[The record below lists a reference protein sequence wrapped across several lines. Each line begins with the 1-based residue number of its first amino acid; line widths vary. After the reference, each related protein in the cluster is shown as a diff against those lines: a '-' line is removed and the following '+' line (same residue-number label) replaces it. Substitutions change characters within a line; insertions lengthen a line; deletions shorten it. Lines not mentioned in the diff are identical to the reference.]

1 MNQEKKYYVYE
12 MNGVTLQIISVIFL
26 IIMLFITFFFFN
38 EIIMT
43 DKDFELIFLLI
54 IPYLILHELL
64 HSLAYVI
71 NGAKFKNITYG
82 AHLEKGILCCLC
94 KQNISK
100 RNILISLLFPFVIIG
115 VITYIIGILTN
126 NTVLIWLSI
135 LNISGCSADLIMFF
149 DLLKLKDF
157 EYLEYDNPMAFG
169 LYTNKDLSKTKLFG
183 LKYIGETK
191 SLEKNNMKKISIS
204 KFSIITFIIFIILGI
219 WLIFLT

>member
-1 MNQEKKYYVYE
+1 MNQERKYYVYE

-38 EIIMT
+38 EITMT

-135 LNISGCSADLIMFF
+135 LNISGCSADLIMFL

-157 EYLEYDNPMAFG
+157 EYSEYDNPMAFG
-169 LYTNKDLSKTKLFG
+169 LYTTKNLSKTKLFG

-204 KFSIITFIIFIILGI
+204 KTNIILFIIFIALGI

>member
-1 MNQEKKYYVYE
+1 MNQEKKYYIFE
-12 MNGVTLQIISVIFL
+12 MNGVILQVISIIILIVMLILTAYLSDGIF
-26 IIMLFITFFFFN
+26 
-38 EIIMT
+38 MT
-43 DKDFELIFLLI
+43 NKDLELIFLLI

-71 NGAKFKNITYG
+71 NGADFKNITYG
-82 AHLEKGILCCLC
+82 AHIEKGILCCLC

-115 VITYIIGILTN
+115 VITYIIGILIN
-126 NTVLIWLSI
+126 STVLIWLSI
-135 LNISGCSADLIMFF
+135 LNISGCSADLIMFL

-157 EYLEYDNPMAFG
+157 EYSEYDNPVAFG
-169 LYTNKDLSKTKLFG
+169 LYTSKNLSKAKLFG

-191 SLEKNNMKKISIS
+191 ALEKNNMKKISIS

>member
-64 HSLAYVI
+64 HSIAYVI

-94 KQNISK
+94 KQNVSK

-115 VITYIIGILTN
+115 VITYIIGILIN
-126 NTVLIWLSI
+126 NSALIWLSI

-157 EYLEYDNPMAFG
+157 EYSEYDNPMAFG

>member
-26 IIMLFITFFFFN
+26 IIMLFITFFFSN
-38 EIIMT
+38 VITMT

-94 KQNISK
+94 KQNVSK

-157 EYLEYDNPMAFG
+157 EYSEYDNPMAFG
-169 LYTNKDLSKTKLFG
+169 LYTNKNLSKTKLFG
-183 LKYIGETK
+183 LKHIGETK

>member
-26 IIMLFITFFFFN
+26 IIMLFITFYFSN
-38 EIIMT
+38 EITMT

-126 NTVLIWLSI
+126 NIVLIWLPI

-157 EYLEYDNPMAFG
+157 EYSEYDNPMAFG
-169 LYTNKDLSKTKLFG
+169 LYTNKNLSKTKLFG

>member
-1 MNQEKKYYVYE
+1 MKQEKKYYIYE

-26 IIMLFITFFFFN
+26 IIMIFITFFFSN

-43 DKDFELIFLLI
+43 DKNFELIFLLI

-64 HSLAYVI
+64 HSIAYVI

-115 VITYIIGILTN
+115 VITYIIGTLTN
-126 NTVLIWLSI
+126 NIVLIWLSI

-149 DLLKLKDF
+149 ELLKLKDF
-157 EYLEYDNPMAFG
+157 EYSEYDNPVAFG
-169 LYTNKDLSKTKLFG
+169 LYTSKNLSKTKLFG

-191 SLEKNNMKKISIS
+191 ALEKNNMKKISIS

>member
-1 MNQEKKYYVYE
+1 MNQERKYYVYE

-26 IIMLFITFFFFN
+26 IIMLFITFFFSN
-38 EIIMT
+38 EITMT

-71 NGAKFKNITYG
+71 NGADFKNITYG
-82 AHLEKGILCCLC
+82 AHIEKGILCCLC

-115 VITYIIGILTN
+115 VITYIIGILIN
-126 NTVLIWLSI
+126 STVLIWLSI
-135 LNISGCSADLIMFF
+135 LNISGCSADLIMFL

-157 EYLEYDNPMAFG
+157 EYSEYDNPVAFG
-169 LYTNKDLSKTKLFG
+169 LYTSKNLSKTKLFG

-191 SLEKNNMKKISIS
+191 ALEKNNMKKISIS

>member
-26 IIMLFITFFFFN
+26 IIMLFITFYFSN
-38 EIIMT
+38 EITMT

-126 NTVLIWLSI
+126 NIVLIWLSI

-157 EYLEYDNPMAFG
+157 EYSEYDNQMAFG
-169 LYTNKDLSKTKLFG
+169 LYTNKNLSKTKLFG
-183 LKYIGETK
+183 LKHIGETK
-191 SLEKNNMKKISIS
+191 ALEKNNMKKISIS

>member
-1 MNQEKKYYVYE
+1 
-12 MNGVTLQIISVIFL
+12 MNGVILQIISVIIF
-26 IIMLFITFFFFN
+26 IIMIFITFFFSN
-38 EIIMT
+38 EITMT

-64 HSLAYVI
+64 HSIAYVI

-100 RNILISLLFPFVIIG
+100 RNILISLLFPFIIIG

-126 NTVLIWLSI
+126 NNVLIWLSI

-157 EYLEYDNPMAFG
+157 EYSEYDNPMAFG
-169 LYTNKDLSKTKLFG
+169 LYTSEDLSKTKLFG
-183 LKYIGETK
+183 LIHIGETK
-191 SLEKNNMKKISIS
+191 ALEKNNMKKISIS

>member
-115 VITYIIGILTN
+115 VITYIIGTLTN
-126 NTVLIWLSI
+126 NIVLIWLSI

-149 DLLKLKDF
+149 ELLKLKDF
-157 EYLEYDNPMAFG
+157 EYSEYDNPVAFG
-169 LYTNKDLSKTKLFG
+169 LYTSKNLSKTKLFG

-191 SLEKNNMKKISIS
+191 ALEKNNMKKISIS

>member
-115 VITYIIGILTN
+115 VITYIIGTLTN
-126 NTVLIWLSI
+126 NIVLIWLSI

-149 DLLKLKDF
+149 ELLKLKDF
-157 EYLEYDNPMAFG
+157 EYSEYDNPVAFG
-169 LYTNKDLSKTKLFG
+169 LYTSKNLSKTKLFG
-183 LKYIGETK
+183 LKYLGHDK
-191 SLEKNNMKKISIS
+191 SLEKSNMKKISIS
-204 KFSIITFIIFIILGI
+204 KFSIITFIVFIILVI
-219 WLIFLT
+219 WLMF

>member
-38 EIIMT
+38 EIIMS

-157 EYLEYDNPMAFG
+157 EYSEYDNPMAFG

-183 LKYIGETK
+183 LKYIKQTK
-191 SLEKNNMKKISIS
+191 ELEKHNLKKVSIS
-204 KFSIITFIIFIILGI
+204 KTSIILFIIFIALVI

>member
-26 IIMLFITFFFFN
+26 IIMLFITFYFSN
-38 EIIMT
+38 EITMT

-115 VITYIIGILTN
+115 VITYIIGTLTN
-126 NTVLIWLSI
+126 NIVLIWLSI

-157 EYLEYDNPMAFG
+157 EYSEYDNPMAFG
-169 LYTNKDLSKTKLFG
+169 LYTNKNLSKTKLFG
-183 LKYIGETK
+183 LKHIGETK

>member
-1 MNQEKKYYVYE
+1 MNQDKKYYIFE
-12 MNGVTLQIISVIFL
+12 MNGVILQVISIIIL
-26 IIMLFITFFFFN
+26 IVMLILTAYLSNTIIITN
-38 EIIMT
+38 Q
-43 DKDFELIFLLI
+43 DLKLIFLLI

-64 HSLAYVI
+64 HSVAYVI
-71 NGAKFKNITYG
+71 NGANFKNITYG

-94 KQNISK
+94 KQNVSK
-100 RNILISLLFPFVIIG
+100 RNILISLLFPFIIIG

-157 EYLEYDNPMAFG
+157 EYSEYDNPMAFG

-183 LKYIGETK
+183 LKYIKQTNE
-191 SLEKNNMKKISIS
+191 LEKHNLKKVNIS
-204 KFSIITFIIFIILGI
+204 KTSIIIFIIFMV
-219 WLIFLT
+219 LILIY

>member
-54 IPYLILHELL
+54 IPYLIFHELL

-115 VITYIIGILTN
+115 VITYIIGTLTN
-126 NTVLIWLSI
+126 NIVLIWLSI

-157 EYLEYDNPMAFG
+157 EYSEYDNPMAFG

>member
-26 IIMLFITFFFFN
+26 IIMLFITFFFSN
-38 EIIMT
+38 VITMT

-94 KQNISK
+94 KQNVSK

-135 LNISGCSADLIMFF
+135 LNISGCSADLIMFL

-157 EYLEYDNPMAFG
+157 EYSEYDNPMAFG

-183 LKYIGETK
+183 LKHIGETK

>member
-26 IIMLFITFFFFN
+26 IIMLFITFFFSN
-38 EIIMT
+38 EITMT
-43 DKDFELIFLLI
+43 DKGFELIFLLI

-115 VITYIIGILTN
+115 VITYIIGTLTN
-126 NTVLIWLSI
+126 NIVLIWLSI

-157 EYLEYDNPMAFG
+157 EYSEYDNPMAFG
-169 LYTNKDLSKTKLFG
+169 LYTTKNLSKTKLFG
-183 LKYIGETK
+183 LKHIGETK

>member
-1 MNQEKKYYVYE
+1 MNQERKYYVYE

-38 EIIMT
+38 EITMT

-157 EYLEYDNPMAFG
+157 EYSEYDNPMAFG
-169 LYTNKDLSKTKLFG
+169 LYINKDLSKTKLFG

>member
-1 MNQEKKYYVYE
+1 MNQEKKYYIFE
-12 MNGVTLQIISVIFL
+12 MNGVILQVISIIILIVMIILTAYLSDGIF
-26 IIMLFITFFFFN
+26 
-38 EIIMT
+38 MT
-43 DKDFELIFLLI
+43 NKDLELIFLLI

-115 VITYIIGILTN
+115 VITYIIGTLTN
-126 NTVLIWLSI
+126 NIVLIWLSI

-149 DLLKLKDF
+149 ELLKLKDF
-157 EYLEYDNPMAFG
+157 EYSEYDNPVAFG
-169 LYTNKDLSKTKLFG
+169 LYTSKNLSKTKLFG

-191 SLEKNNMKKISIS
+191 ALEKNNMKKISIS

>member
-1 MNQEKKYYVYE
+1 MNQEKKYYIFE
-12 MNGVTLQIISVIFL
+12 MNGVILQVISIIILIVMLILTAYLSDGIF
-26 IIMLFITFFFFN
+26 
-38 EIIMT
+38 MT
-43 DKDFELIFLLI
+43 NKDLELIFLLI

-115 VITYIIGILTN
+115 VITYIIGTLTN
-126 NTVLIWLSI
+126 NIVLIWLSI

-149 DLLKLKDF
+149 ELLKLKDF
-157 EYLEYDNPMAFG
+157 EYSEYDNPVAFG
-169 LYTNKDLSKTKLFG
+169 LYTSKNLSKTKLFG

-191 SLEKNNMKKISIS
+191 ALEKNNMKKISIS

>member
-1 MNQEKKYYVYE
+1 MNQERKYYVYE

-26 IIMLFITFFFFN
+26 IIMLFITFFFSN
-38 EIIMT
+38 EITMT
-43 DKDFELIFLLI
+43 DKNFELIFLLI

-64 HSLAYVI
+64 HSIAYVI

-115 VITYIIGILTN
+115 VITYIIGIFTN
-126 NTVLIWLSI
+126 NTILIWLSI
-135 LNISGCSADLIMFF
+135 LNISGCSADLIMFL

-157 EYLEYDNPMAFG
+157 EYSEYDNPMAFG
-169 LYTNKDLSKTKLFG
+169 LYTTKNLSKTKLFG

-204 KFSIITFIIFIILGI
+204 KTNIILFIIFIALGI

>member
-1 MNQEKKYYVYE
+1 MNQERKYYVYE

-26 IIMLFITFFFFN
+26 IIMLFITFFFSN
-38 EIIMT
+38 EITMT
-43 DKDFELIFLLI
+43 DKNFELIFLLI

-71 NGAKFKNITYG
+71 NGAKFKNINYG
-82 AHLEKGILCCLC
+82 AHLERGILCCLC

-100 RNILISLLFPFVIIG
+100 TNILISLLFPFIIIG
-115 VITYIIGILTN
+115 VITYIIGILIN
-126 NTVLIWLSI
+126 NSILIWLSI
-135 LNISGCSADLIMFF
+135 LNISGCSADLIMFL

-157 EYLEYDNPMAFG
+157 EYSEYDNPMAFG
-169 LYTNKDLSKTKLFG
+169 LYTSEDLSKTKLFG
-183 LKYIGETK
+183 LKYIGEAK